1 MKLTRQLCCG
11 MASLFLIG
19 HIAVAYAGQVSIF
32 NRFGSFQVEAQS
44 LQEKGWDRVIR
55 QQYDFSCGSASVA
68 TLLTF
73 HYQRETTEAE
83 VFESMIRAGNAEQI
97 QRQGFS
103 MLDMKRYLDA
113 QGLNADGFRISLDD
127 FIRIGV
133 PAITMVNTGGY
144 KHFVVV
150 KGMDTNNI
158 LIGDPASGTQVVPKE
173 HFETLWEG
181 TVLGAREEIE
191 IARKH
196 FNNKQDWAVRPDAPL
211 AVGVNR
217 SSLGT
222 SLLTLPARNEMGR

>member
-11 MASLFLIG
+11 MAALVLMG
-19 HIAVAYAGQVSIF
+19 GTVAAHAGQVAIA
-32 NRFGSFQVEAQS
+32 NRFGSFQVEAKS
-44 LQEKGWDRVIR
+44 LQEKSWDRVIR

-83 VFESMIRAGNAEQI
+83 AFESMIRAGDAEQI
-97 QRQGFS
+97 QRHGFS

-133 PAITMVNTGGY
+133 PAITMVDTGGY

-150 KGMDTNNI
+150 KGIDDDYI
-158 LIGDPASGTQVVPKE
+158 LVGDPAAGTQVVPRE
-173 HFETLWEG
+173 HFETLWNG

-191 IARKH
+191 IARNH
-196 FNNKQDWAVRPDAPL
+196 FNHEQDWAVRPDSPL
-211 AVGVNR
+211 ARGVNR
-217 SSLGT
+217 SSIGA